1 MGKTEILIPIILFN
15 IFFIAFIIAIIAF
28 VRQYRLKKKQHDMI
42 MYHQKE
48 EHQKEL
54 LSTQIEIQNQT
65 MQHIG
70 REIHD
75 NIGQKLTLASL
86 YTQQLAYENKAP
98 QINES
103 IENISEIINQSLTEL
118 RALSKSLTDDTI
130 NHFSIIELLQQEI
143 NIINVLKK
151 CNVNF
156 IFDDKKLDLNYQTKS
171 VLLRISQE
179 FIQNSIKHSK
189 CKNITI
195 DIKTINDKLKLS
207 LSDDGVGFDINN
219 GSNKGIGL
227 SNMKK
232 RTEIIGG
239 KYKFESTTKTGT
251 QLKITI
257 PCINEKHNNNCR

>member
-1 MGKTEILIPIILFN
+1 MGKSEIIITIILFN
-15 IFFIAFIIAIIAF
+15 IFFIAFIVAIIAF
-28 VRQYRLKKKQHDMI
+28 VRQYRLKKKQHDMLLH
-42 MYHQKE
+42 HQHE

-103 IENISEIINQSLTEL
+103 IENISAIINQSLTEL
-118 RALSKSLTDDTI
+118 RELSKSLTDDTI
-130 NHFSIIELLQQEI
+130 NTSTLVALLQQESDKI
-143 NIINVLKK
+143 NDLKK
-151 CNVNF
+151 SNIAFNF
-156 IFDDKKLDLNYQTKS
+156 NDKKIDVTYQIKS
-171 VLLRISQE
+171 ILLRICQE
-179 FIQNSIKHSK
+179 FMQNSIKHSQ
-189 CKNITI
+189 CKNII
-195 DIKTINDKLKLS
+195 IQLNKTENELQLILF
-207 LSDDGVGFDINN
+207 DDGVGFDINTIS
-219 GSNKGIGL
+219 GKGIGL

-239 KYKFESTTKTGT
+239 EYAFESVAKKGT
-251 QLKITI
+251 QLTITI
-257 PCINEKHNNNCR
+257 PVK